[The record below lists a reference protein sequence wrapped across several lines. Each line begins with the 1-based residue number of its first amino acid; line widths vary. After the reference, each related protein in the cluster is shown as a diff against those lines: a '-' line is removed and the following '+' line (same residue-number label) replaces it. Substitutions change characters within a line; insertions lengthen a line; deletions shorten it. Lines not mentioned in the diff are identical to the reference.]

1 MQKDEPRHAVSSFIP
16 LPSSF
21 HRHWSSSGKDSALVQ
36 RRREFESHPVLLQQ
50 HSKSRAHDVAVAYC
64 LAMAEVRVRLPLGAL
79 GRPRVCTYQGVGKFG
94 NPRASGARDRR
105 FKSGRPD
112 CGACR
117 NANIAVVLVLVRAGG
132 C

>member
-79 GRPRVCTYQGVGKFG
+79 KTERLR
-94 NPRASGARDRR
+94 S
-105 FKSGRPD
+105 SGR
-112 CGACR
+112 GKVWESACFGSTR
-117 NANIAVVLVLVRAGG
+117 SPVQIRSS
-132 C
+132 